1 MVLRVS
7 MNDAP
12 SLKGGEQ
19 DIDQCIKDVATFKT
33 GSALTNE
40 ETCNAVARTTKDAG
54 LTFFQYLR
62 KSDAARFNLWGAN
75 DGEGMRQAISERFKG
90 LTMADKAKLIASL
103 RHKDDEET
111 QTFYERC
118 FTVAVRITKQEFP
131 KRVEAEDP
139 DGYMTVANNNNAK
152 KTFRSAN
159 LAHYF
164 IGGLNPDI

>member
-12 SLKGGEQ
+12 SLRGGEQ
-19 DIDQCIKDVATFKT
+19 DIDQYIEDVTAFKT

-75 DGEGMRQAISERFKG
+75 DSEGMRQAIRERFKG
-90 LTMADKAKLIASL
+90 LTMPDKAKLIASL
-103 RHKDDEET
+103 LHKDVKET

-118 FTVAVRITKQEFP
+118 FTVVVRITEQEFP